1 MGSPQGKEFALNLHG
16 KLRMT
21 RRLAPLAA
29 TLVVAGLVALGPAL
43 AQEPPAGGRPAP
55 GRPTPA
61 SPEAKPDA
69 GGDREIP
76 AGGGTGRLSKG
87 KKDGELKAGGE
98 GSGVLKRKGSS
109 KLDPEFDPAAGGKKG
124 KPDDGPADPGGLPP
138 RAPGK
143 DDAAGGGGGGSLDD
157 DLKKLDDVVTIK
169 NNFSDI
175 KCKRLPLNAK
185 VSVDFQDA
193 PLEAVTKLMSCW
205 LDRNFVVATQKRGAK
220 VTILSPQ
227 RVSVYEAYR
236 AFLSSLAVNAL
247 TITKKGAF
255 HYIVDS
261 PDARS
266 SGAQVLGPKGAVPD
280 EDNIVTRLIRLK
292 HIDVKDAE
300 ALAGKFKSKSGDVF
314 VYGPTNTLI
323 VTDSGSNI
331 RQLMRLLAEVDVP
344 LGTDKIFIRPV
355 QHMDAGE
362 LVEKITAIFG
372 EGGGGGGGGGGGRG
386 PAPAGGGGGQVGASA
401 GSSSAAKVTL
411 TKVVADD
418 RSNQIIVIC
427 TRSNYLKVDAL
438 IRKLDVPIPGE
449 GAIHIHH
456 LENADAEDVSQ
467 TLSSLTGGGSGGG
480 GGSKSSGSKSS
491 GSKSSGSKGGGG
503 GGGGSASLF
512 EGSVKITAHKATNS
526 LVIESSLKDY
536 VALQKVI
543 AELDR
548 KRKQVYVEAVVM
560 EISTSKNRKTQLAG
574 SAGTTFDIGG
584 DTVPLLFGLGGL
596 GMSGVSL
603 QQLNSGGF
611 AAGMQ
616 GPLLNVNAGNTGSS
630 SVAAGVTLSIPAFGF
645 LVQAIQENSDV
656 NVLSTPHILTLN
668 NEDAEITVGRKIPYR
683 SQSMGGLGGLGMLG
697 GMGSMGIPGMAGGLG
712 GLGALGGLG
721 SMMGGMMG
729 GMVQFLDVD
738 MTLKIT
744 PQINESDYI
753 KLKIDESLNE
763 VEGID
768 PNLGPTTS
776 KRKVNNTVVVRDQQ
790 PVVIGGLVTDRE
802 STGVA
807 KIPVL
812 GDLPLIG
819 MLFRKNSTMIEKKN
833 LLLIIVPHIIKDASD
848 LQRMHENKMEQ
859 IRQFVDEL
867 ATKQKEYQG
876 KVDYRKKTGFLET
889 VFKAVDKSAEER
901 KMLEK
906 AYFDNQDVDKV
917 GSPDGHD
924 LEYDPN
930 KAKKSD
936 KSKAGDDDDED
947 GPPVEVLELPDADK
961 ADKADKAGDK
971 AGEKPADKA
980 GDKAGEPKADAK
992 DAGKDAGKDAPAGE
1006 AKAASDK
1013 PAKAD
1018 KAGKPVKGK
1027 KGKKHKGI
1035 K

>member
-1 MGSPQGKEFALNLHG
+1 MLHDRAARL
-16 KLRMT
+16 LRRHAGWAAVT
-21 RRLAPLAA
+21 LTGAVLTLAGTPLA
-29 TLVVAGLVALGPAL
+29 LGQAAPPPEAPRPAK
-43 AQEPPAGGRPAP
+43 PAG
-55 GRPTPA
+55 
-61 SPEAKPDA
+61 D

-76 AGGGTGRLSKG
+76 VGGGTGKLSKG

-98 GSGVLKRKGSS
+98 GSGVLKRKGAS
-109 KLDPEFDPAAGGKKG
+109 KLDPESDPAAASRKAKEDDSGG
-124 KPDDGPADPGGLPP
+124 GGLPP
-138 RAPGK
+138 SPGKADDGGGAPGM
-143 DDAAGGGGGGSLDD
+143 DDE
-157 DLKKLDDVVTIK
+157 LKKLDDVVTIK

-175 KCKRLPLNAK
+175 KCKRLPLAAR

-227 RVSVYEAYR
+227 RVTVYEAYR

-255 HYIVDS
+255 YYIVDS

-266 SGAQVLGPKGAVPD
+266 SGAQIVGTKGNVPD

-292 HIDVKDAE
+292 HIDAKEAE

-314 VYGPTNTLI
+314 VYAPTNTLI
-323 VTDSGSNI
+323 ITDSGSNI
-331 RQLMRLLAEVDVP
+331 RSLMRLLGEVDLP
-344 LGTDKIFIRPV
+344 LGSDKIFIRPV

-362 LVEKITAIFG
+362 LVDKITAVFG
-372 EGGGGGGGGGGGRG
+372 DGAGGGAARGAAAPGG
-386 PAPAGGGGGQVGASA
+386 APAGP
-401 GSSSAAKVTL
+401 GSGSAAKVTL

-418 RSNQIIVIC
+418 RSNQIIMIC

-467 TLSSLTGGGSGGG
+467 TLSSLTGGGGGGAKPAKGGASKSGGAR
-480 GGSKSSGSKSS
+480 S
-491 GSKSSGSKGGGG
+491 GGGG
-503 GGGGSASLF
+503 GGGGGAASLF
-512 EGSVKITAHKATNS
+512 EGSVKITAHKATNA

-548 KRKQVYVEAVVM
+548 RRKQVYVEAVVM

-574 SAGTTFDIGG
+574 SFGTTFDIGG
-584 DTVPLLFGLGGL
+584 NEVPLLFGLGGL

-611 AAGMQ
+611 AAGLQ

-630 SVAAGVTLSIPAFGF
+630 AVPAGVTLSIPAFGF

-683 SQSMGGLGGLGMLG
+683 SQSMG
-697 GMGSMGIPGMAGGLG
+697 SMGGLG
-712 GLGALGGLG
+712 GLMGGIPGLGAMGGALGGLG
-721 SMMGGMMG
+721 GMGGLSSMMGGMMG

-744 PQINESDYI
+744 PQINESDFI
-753 KLKIDESLNE
+753 KLKIDEQLNE

-807 KIPVL
+807 KIPIL

-819 MLFRKNSTMIEKKN
+819 MLFRKTTKMIEKKN
-833 LLLIIVPHIIKDASD
+833 LLLIVVPHIIKDPTD
-848 LQRMHENKMEQ
+848 LERMHQNKMEQ
-859 IRQFVDEL
+859 IRQFADEL
-867 ATKQKEYQG
+867 ATKQKEYEG
-876 KVDYRKKTGFLET
+876 KVDYRKKTGFLES
-889 VFKAVDKSAEER
+889 VFRAVDKASDER
-901 KMLEK
+901 KVLEK

-917 GSPDGHD
+917 GSPDAHD
-924 LEYDPN
+924 LEYDPAKPKKGDKK
-930 KAKKSD
+930 KATD
-936 KSKAGDDDDED
+936 EDDD
-947 GPPVEVLELPDADK
+947 GPPVEVLDLPEAD
-961 ADKADKAGDK
+961 
-971 AGEKPADKA
+971 KPADKGGERA
-980 GDKAGEPKADAK
+980 EKAIDKAEKDLDKAADKKADIDVA
-992 DAGKDAGKDAPAGE
+992 
-1006 AKAASDK
+1006 DK
-1013 PAKAD
+1013 PAPEAAKAPAAKPAAA
-1018 KAGKPVKGK
+1018 KAPPAKKARHK
-1027 KGKKHKGI
+1027 KGAPK
-1035 K
+1035 